1 MYDDRLSI
9 PYHEYW
15 KREAIGAEID
25 YKKNKVDHK
34 PRGTIDLLQSMAGS
48 VYNLI
53 NNEKE
58 YTTQEANVNQGL
70 GDDFG
75 DDLSFDD
82 SYMYN

>member
-1 MYDDRLSI
+1 
-9 PYHEYW
+9 
-15 KREAIGAEID
+15 
-25 YKKNKVDHK
+25 
-34 PRGTIDLLQSMAGS
+34 MAGS